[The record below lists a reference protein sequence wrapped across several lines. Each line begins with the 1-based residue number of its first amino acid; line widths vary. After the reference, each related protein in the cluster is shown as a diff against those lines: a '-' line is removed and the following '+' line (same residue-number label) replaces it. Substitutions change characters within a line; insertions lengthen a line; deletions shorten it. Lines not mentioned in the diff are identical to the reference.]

1 MPSFRDSIEQA
12 VVIGC
17 SAARMIAPSELQ
29 DWVDDDVVANSRLY
43 IVARRPRL
51 TFTAARAADNGYTE
65 LRLQTPQN
73 GPVVQTFVRT
83 DPPFDMTAEE
93 GGQWIKISVGDD
105 VIFDDRPSRLLHSLE
120 IPVEGNPPDVAH
132 VENDLLNL
140 EVLYVG
146 KSNDDGGVIR
156 RRLTAHSTLQQI
168 LADHI
173 DHAPDYELW
182 VLPLVFDELS
192 TLTAILPNAVSRN
205 KTVAE
210 SFAAMSPTLSA
221 EARVALAEAAM
232 IRYFDPKYNTHY
244 RASFPNR
251 QHISYGEVF
260 QYDYNSLG
268 FVLNIGAALNVTIG
282 SASVPGA
289 AHHEGWF
296 AVDKPSERLPL
307 TSENMLN
314 SLRSTAVPG
323 SDEDAD

>member
-1 MPSFRDSIEQA
+1 MPSFHDSIEQA

-17 SAARMIAPSELQ
+17 SAARMIAPSELRE
-29 DWVDDDVVANSRLY
+29 WVDDDVVANSRLY

-51 TFTAARAADNGYTE
+51 TFTAARAADDGYTE

-83 DPPFDMTAEE
+83 DPPFELTAEE
-93 GGQWIKISVGDD
+93 GGQWLTLSVDDD
-105 VIFDDRPSRLLHSLE
+105 VIFDDRPSRLLHSKE
-120 IPVEGNPPDVAH
+120 IPVEGNALDVAH
-132 VENDLLNL
+132 VEDDLLNL

-168 LADHI
+168 LADHF
-173 DHAPDYELW
+173 DHAPDYEIW

-192 TLTAILPNAVSRN
+192 TLTAIVPNAGTDKKSA
-205 KTVAE
+205 AE
-210 SFAAMSPTLSA
+210 RVAAMSPTLSA
-221 EARVALAEAAM
+221 EVRVALAEAAM
-232 IRYFDPKYNTHY
+232 IRYFDPEYNTHY
-244 RASFPNR
+244 RASFPDR
-251 QHISYGEVF
+251 QHMSYADVF

-282 SASVPGA
+282 SGAVPGA
-289 AHHEGWF
+289 AHHEEWF

-307 TSENMLN
+307 TPENLLN
-314 SLRSTAVPG
+314 SLKPTAVRV
-323 SDEDAD
+323 D